1 MSLDIHIAASDIA
14 HKNGWDGHFDGWVCS
29 PAYAWWSRQ
38 IWHIESTWPCIV
50 DNGAWSDQNKV
61 HQSSAHQ
68 IFGRTLKTIDLIS
81 NEVKF
86 AVLPDKVGD
95 WFESVRMMDEIL
107 NDDQLSFDIQQG
119 TEFQR
124 SSTHPW
130 AVVISEGWCDK
141 QLLDLLD
148 RTTTRTGLTPWIFIG
163 GQTFEF
169 KKNSAKILEHF
180 LPQFPVHVGK
190 VHKLREMVHFFDA
203 PNVYSIDTSTFSRP
217 PTAVYQKTLTQR
229 LEQFQAWRDG
239 DQTVLTDWMDVV

>member
-1 MSLDIHIAASDIA
+1 MTLEIHIAASDIS
-14 HKNGWDGHFDGWVCS
+14 HKNGWDTHFNGWVCS

-50 DNGAWSDQNKV
+50 DNGAWSDQKKEDTPG
-61 HQSSAHQ
+61 ARQ
-68 IFGRTLKTIDLIS
+68 IFDRTLKTIDLIS
-81 NEVKF
+81 NEIKF

-95 WFESVRMMDEIL
+95 WFESVRMMNEIL
-107 NDDQLSFDIQQG
+107 DDDLLSFDVHQG

-141 QLLDLLD
+141 QLLGLLEKV
-148 RTTTRTGLTPWIFIG
+148 TTATKLTPWIFIG

-180 LPQFPVHVGK
+180 FPQFPVHVGK
-190 VHKLREMVHFFDA
+190 VHKLRELVHFYNC
-203 PNVYSIDTSTFSRP
+203 PNVYSVDTSTFSRP
-217 PTAVYQKTLTQR
+217 PTAAYQKTLTQR
-229 LEQFQAWRDG
+229 LDQFKAWRDG
-239 DQTVLTDWMDVV
+239 DQTVLTDWMDV